1 MRVWLCCWQD
11 GATGA
16 AVDVRAAMYALADR
30 YFLLSPEEF
39 AATNTLPALGEHIL
53 PTLMAT
59 EANSV
64 RAALSFVLHAIAP
77 VSPKGQQVP
86 TSTLPIKSSCLTLE

>member
-1 MRVWLCCWQD
+1 MPVWLCWWQD

-30 YFLLSPEEF
+30 YLLLSPEEF

-53 PTLMAT
+53 PTLTAT

-77 VSPKGQQVP
+77 ASPKGQQVRDK
-86 TSTLPIKSSCLTLE
+86 LLDLARVVHR

>member
-1 MRVWLCCWQD
+1 
-11 GATGA
+11 
-16 AVDVRAAMYALADR
+16 MYALADR
-30 YFLLSPEEF
+30 YLLLSPEEF

-77 VSPKGQQVP
+77 ASPKGQQVAMFNGHIMLNLGIVSP
-86 TSTLPIKSSCLTLE
+86 LS